1 MNDIASVLARAIMRR
16 RQESMLDESAESP
29 RGFGGGGGFGASS
42 NEASERS
49 EGDLPNGDWVTSPT
63 PVNAT
68 SKWR

>member
-29 RGFGGGGGFGASS
+29 RGFGGGGFGASS